1 MNINELIRGSGGLPM
16 TDASKE
22 TEEAAVEGNIV
33 QLVSFLLDDV
43 EYGID
48 ILQVH
53 EIIRIPDITRLPNTP
68 PYIKG
73 VINLR
78 GSVIPVVDMRERFSL
93 PQGKITELTR
103 IIVIE
108 TIDKLVGLWVDNVYQ
123 VVRLPVRSIDPP
135 SELIEGISEEFIKG
149 IGRLH
154 NRLIVILNLDGILFS
169 KTEKTSGQVM

>member
-1 MNINELIRGSGGLPM
+1 
-16 TDASKE
+16 
-22 TEEAAVEGNIV
+22 
-33 QLVSFLLDDV
+33 
-43 EYGID
+43 
-48 ILQVH
+48 
-53 EIIRIPDITRLPNTP
+53 
-68 PYIKG
+68 
-73 VINLR
+73 
-78 GSVIPVVDMRERFSL
+78 MRERFGL

-123 VVRLPVRSIDPP
+123 VVRLPVRNIDPP

-169 KTEKTSGQVM
+169 KTEKASGQVM